1 MAEDG
6 GNSGGDSEVVV
17 AGIRGEPMCWA
28 ILTARKR
35 FAAVEE
41 ESDDAEAFGS
51 GARDVGGTDVAAAGG
66 ADVLLAEDFDE
77 EIAEGD

>member
-6 GNSGGDSEVVV
+6 GDGGDDGEVVV
-17 AGIRGEPMCWA
+17 AGSDVLGDLDGEEG
-28 ILTARKR
+28 
-35 FAAVEE
+35 FAAVEKKRG
-41 ESDDAEAFGS
+41 DAEAFGS
-51 GARDVGGTDVAAAGG
+51 GARDVGCADVAAAGG